1 MRILHLI
8 LKKDPYDRILAGTKT
23 VEYRDRTKYWKIRL
37 DGKEF
42 DAIQFRNG
50 YRKDARQMIL
60 EWNGMN
66 ISDQYYEIKLGKFL

>member
-66 ISDQYYEIKLGKFL
+66 ISDQYYGIKLGKFL